1 MPFNKT
7 EALRRAD
14 EHVRKGEITG
24 AIAIHRMIAQADP
37 YDLNTINALGELYVT
52 AGRAQEAIA
61 DFLRIADVYLNSG
74 SGIKAAYL
82 LRKALDLNP
91 SNAAVMMKLAEVYLR
106 EGMIEKAHDEF
117 IRAGALLA
125 REGEVTG
132 ALQANHRALTAKPG
146 SPQARAAIAALQADA
161 GAGEIG
167 SLPKP
172 ESGGV
177 NGGQRLDPK
186 QEPPSTKR
194 SNVDEESLIQ
204 QLSKAEM
211 LVGYGQV
218 DQAIALLKNVV
229 TKSPDNL
236 DVHGKLK
243 DVYLRNEMI
252 REAAQECLELARIH
266 EARGESTRAG
276 EYTMRAGR
284 LAQSSGHLS
293 NEPAPQIPQTIA
305 PLGPNENRYER
316 PVAPVKVNQASA
328 EVSVVQAGLSHSN
341 EFHEPIGISREAS
354 TQLATP
360 VVSPPLPSP
369 KPVAQEIESAP
380 VEPKPRVAPPIEPPV
395 PHRREPGV
403 SPAAASPIA
412 SVSTPRVQDSKP
424 VAERSPSHLGLRVS
438 QTSLVTAPMSDSKP
452 ALVTPQIG
460 SGNGFAIASTLGLTK
475 SASAAL
481 SKPGFRWRYA
491 APIILVCMMALT
503 LGAIKGVSIYTAQL
517 DSQYEKL
524 AMASSSVGTPSL
536 PGLPSAED
544 LQPRAETE
552 AVKIDSPPTQT
563 VMASGPAAPQSNAAN
578 QPAAMIAE
586 PKSLS
591 PATSEPPRA
600 KLPAAS
606 PPMIAVT
613 DQKGGENFAPRGLPT
628 AAPQVDGPNPPPSAP
643 APQRASVLVR
653 GEAVKQVQPNYP
665 EIARS
670 ARQEGSVP
678 VEVSINEKGDVVSA
692 RATAGPVMLRGP
704 AESAARQWKFRPTT
718 RDGKPLAT
726 VTTINF
732 RFKL

>member
-14 EHVRKGEITG
+14 EHVSKGEITG

-52 AGRAQEAIA
+52 AGRKQEAIA
-61 DFLRIADVYLNSG
+61 DFLRIADGYLNSG

-82 LRKALDLNP
+82 LRKALDLDP

-172 ESGGV
+172 ESAGV
-177 NGGQRLDPK
+177 NSGQRLDPK

-194 SNVDEESLIQ
+194 SIVDEESLIQ

-218 DQAIALLKNVV
+218 DQAIALLKDVV

-293 NEPAPQIPQTIA
+293 NEPAPQMPQTIA
-305 PLGPNENRYER
+305 SPGPNEKKSER
-316 PVAPVKVNQASA
+316 PAAPVEVNQASPD
-328 EVSVVQAGLSHSN
+328 VTIVQAGLSDA
-341 EFHEPIGISREAS
+341 FDEPIGVSREAN

-360 VVSPPLPSP
+360 MVSPPLPAL
-369 KPVAQEIESAP
+369 KPIEQEIESAP
-380 VEPKPRVAPPIEPPV
+380 VEPLPRVSPPIETSV
-395 PHRREPGV
+395 PHRGEPRV
-403 SPAAASPIA
+403 SPAAAPLIA
-412 SVSTPRVQDSKP
+412 SASIPRVQHSKL
-424 VAERSPSHLGLRVS
+424 VAERSPSNLGLRVS
-438 QTSLVTAPMSDSKP
+438 QTPLVTAPMSDSKP
-452 ALVTPQIG
+452 ALVTPQI
-460 SGNGFAIASTLGLTK
+460 GNGFAIASTLGLTK

-491 APIILVCMMALT
+491 APIILICMIALT
-503 LGAIKGVSIYTAQL
+503 LGAIKGVSMYRAQL

-524 AMASSSVGTPSL
+524 AMASSGLDTPSL

-563 VMASGPAAPQSNAAN
+563 VMASGPAAAQSIAAN
-578 QPAAMIAE
+578 QPAAMVSE

-591 PATSEPPRA
+591 PATSEPARA
-600 KLPAAS
+600 KLPAVS
-606 PPMIAVT
+606 PPMMAVT

-628 AAPQVDGPNPPPSAP
+628 DAPQVAAPNPPPSAP
-643 APQRASVLVR
+643 APQHASVLVR

-692 RATAGPVMLRGP
+692 RATAGPVMLRGS